1 MVANQ
6 GGPQAQLF
14 VAEVGGVI
22 DPTASVPQRD
32 KKRGGVRSRT
42 IDSGADAGSPRMPKG
57 QSGFRRSRRSYR
69 PSRSRR
75 SVTSSVQSSL
85 CSGRPEPGIPHDTSL
100 HLLSKPNPL
109 SLGFGLG
116 NRARSRREQRGW
128 SGVRARGV
136 GVGVAPRATRTP
148 GGSGTRPYR
157 PAPKSV
163 IASRF
168 ANRRGN
174 PFPGGRGGPP
184 LQKTC
189 APPV

>member
-1 MVANQ
+1 MPLSGDVSR
-6 GGPQAQLF
+6 
-14 VAEVGGVI
+14 E
-22 DPTASVPQRD
+22 TS
-32 KKRGGVRSRT
+32 KRGGVRSRT
-42 IDSGADAGSPRMPKG
+42 IDSGADAESPRMPKG

-75 SVTSSVQSSL
+75 SVTSSVQSSF
-85 CSGRPEPGIPHDTSL
+85 CSGRPESGIPHDTSL

-116 NRARSRREQRGW
+116 NRARSRCEQ
-128 SGVRARGV
+128 RGV

-157 PAPKSV
+157 SAPKSV